1 MTQESKDQ
9 NKGQSI
15 PSVREV
21 TQKTKDQEAENHKQP
36 EKDLDSTAVES
47 DSTTEQAPVD
57 QQEQHKQAKEPS
69 GEETVPSEVAEAVN
83 RTLAKEEENDTAPT
97 EKTAPSEKGSSDER
111 EFYDFGEDSSLE
123 EDESEHPDEQ
133 QENKQEELDYENYSR
148 EALVQELEKYIQK
161 ENFLDH
167 KREIALIKVAYL
179 KATDIENTK
188 VLEKKPETEDK
199 KPDTEDKKPE
209 DKKPDTDPL
218 AERFQAAFNSY
229 KQKKAEHQKEQE
241 QIQEENLIKK
251 KQILEELREL
261 IGSEETLKK
270 TYDDFKAL
278 QDQWKEVGIVP
289 KAEVNELWKNYHFLV
304 EKFFDKVKINKELRD
319 LDLKKNLEQK
329 IELCEQAEELILEP
343 SVNKSFKQLQSL
355 HEKYRQI
362 GPVPGDKKE
371 EVWSRFKAA
380 TEKIHD
386 RRRKHYENLEQEQ
399 EKNLE
404 AKTAL
409 CEKTEDILKRD
420 LKTVKDWN
428 NSSNEVKEL
437 MNIWR
442 SIGFVPRQYNE
453 SIWNRFK
460 TSVDT
465 FYDNKKDFFNTL
477 KEEQRENY
485 NRKLNLC
492 LEAEAIQ
499 DSTDWKKTTLDLI
512 KLQKEWKKI
521 GPVSRKHSDKLWK
534 RFRAAN
540 DKFFNAKEEYFDS
553 RKEKEKENLEK
564 KIELIGKIN
573 SHTFGDDKNEN
584 LRILKEYQREWMKI
598 GYVPLSEKDKIQ
610 KQYQD
615 VINKHMDALSI
626 SPAEINSAEFKNHVD
641 SLKEMPG
648 GSRQLKKERGQ
659 LLGKISKLKED
670 VKLWENNTGFLANT
684 KNADLLKKEFQE
696 KIDKAKREISLLE
709 AQMKMIDN

>member
-1 MTQESKDQ
+1 MTQESKEHD
-9 NKGQSI
+9 K
-15 PSVREV
+15 
-21 TQKTKDQEAENHKQP
+21 
-36 EKDLDSTAVES
+36 EKAASS
-47 DSTTEQAPVD
+47 
-57 QQEQHKQAKEPS
+57 AKE
-69 GEETVPSEVAEAVN
+69 
-83 RTLAKEEENDTAPT
+83 
-97 EKTAPSEKGSSDER
+97 SSDER
-111 EFYDFGEDSSLE
+111 EFYDFGDDSSHE
-123 EDESEHPDEQ
+123 EDDT
-133 QENKQEELDYENYSR
+133 ENLEKEKKQEELDYENYSR
-148 EALVQELEKYIQK
+148 AALVQELEKFIQK

-179 KATDIENTK
+179 KATDIEKTK
-188 VLEKKPETEDK
+188 ALKNKPETDQKE
-199 KPDTEDKKPE
+199 TEA
-209 DKKPDTDPL
+209 KKPDTDPL
-218 AERFQAAFNSY
+218 ADRFQAAFDSY

-241 QIQEENLIKK
+241 HIQEKNLSKK

-261 IGSEETLKK
+261 ISSEETLKR

-278 QDQWKEVGIVP
+278 QEKWKEVGIVP
-289 KAEVNELWKNYHFLV
+289 KSEVNELWKNYHFLV

-329 IELCEQAEELILEP
+329 VELCEQAEELILEP
-343 SVNKSFKQLQSL
+343 SVNKSFKELQAL

-371 EVWSRFKAA
+371 EVWNRFKSA

-399 EKNLE
+399 GKNLE

-409 CEKTEDILKRD
+409 CEKIEGILKQD
-420 LKTVKDWN
+420 LKTIKDWN
-428 NSSNEVKEL
+428 HSSNEVKEL

-460 TSVDT
+460 TSIDT
-465 FYDNKKDFFNTL
+465 FYDNKKEFFNTL

-492 LEAEAIQ
+492 LEAEALQ
-499 DSTDWKKTTLDLI
+499 DSTDWKKTSLDLI
-512 KLQKEWKKI
+512 NLQKDWKKI

-540 DKFFNAKEEYFDS
+540 DKFFNSKEDYFKN

-564 KIELIGKIN
+564 KIQLIEKIN
-573 SHTFGDDKNEN
+573 NHSFGSDKNEN
-584 LRILKEYQREWMKI
+584 LRILKDYQREWMKI
-598 GYVPLSEKDKIQ
+598 GYVPLSEKDKVQ

-626 SPAEINSAEFKNHVD
+626 SPSEINSAEFKSHVE

-648 GSRQLKKERGQ
+648 GNRQLKKERGQ
-659 LLGKISKLKED
+659 LLNKINKLKED

-684 KNADLLKKEFQE
+684 KNADLLKKEFQG

-709 AQMKMIDN
+709 AQMKMID